1 MAALP
6 AIGLLLCAAA
16 TSQAQTPP
24 SEVINNQI
32 QLGDVFG
39 TQVLDVVEVSEG
51 VSAETSATG
60 NNLIGSTEGAD
71 LNITSNQTMA
81 GSTIASTTVNVTTD
95 MGETSQINTSAIG
108 NAVEAGTTQ
117 GTMVGVYTQIA
128 TAAPQVTASGMLE
141 ADTASAG
148 DVGLATTSTV
158 NSVSLGLTNG
168 SAGVLVNQTSA
179 ASVLAD
185 GGAVIGYVSGTADVS
200 GMASGNSMSLVG
212 TDSSAARAIVYQSNT
227 AALTQASQ
235 FTAYGNAQ
243 TAATSATASGN
254 VIAAVNEG
262 PLLDLTSTQS
272 NQSYVRAQAEGSS
285 YEFGEGTATAY
296 AVGNSTLAGNAG
308 EAVVLENVQLNTGGG
323 VEAIAGFSGTDGYD
337 GYTRATAVGNDVT
350 GYACA
355 ACYGQMTIDSR
366 QTNSADVGATSTT
379 TIGSGRLINSTA
391 TAVGNNASFYVTR
404 PGS

>member
-1 MAALP
+1 MAVIPAL
-6 AIGLLLCAAA
+6 ALLCAVG

-32 QLGDVFG
+32 QLGDVFS
-39 TQVLDVVEVSEG
+39 TQTLDVVEVSEG
-51 VSAETSATG
+51 VSAQTATTG

-81 GSTIASTTVNVTTD
+81 GSTTAATTVNVTTG
-95 MGETSQINTSAIG
+95 MGDSSQINTIAIG
-108 NAVEAGTTQ
+108 NAVEAGVTE

-128 TAAPQVTASGMLE
+128 TAAPQVTATGMLE
-141 ADTASAG
+141 APTAEAG
-148 DVGLATTSTV
+148 DVGLATTAAV

-168 SAGVLVNQTSA
+168 SAGVLINQTSA

-200 GMASGNSMSLVG
+200 GMASGNTASLVG
-212 TDSSAARAIVYQSNT
+212 TDSSAARAILYQSNT
-227 AALTQASQ
+227 AAVTQASQ

-243 TAATSATASGN
+243 TAATGATASGN
-254 VIAAVNEG
+254 VVAAVNEG
-262 PLLDLTSTQS
+262 ALLDVTTSQY
-272 NQSYVRAQAEGSS
+272 NQSYVRAQAEGSA
-285 YEFGEGTATAY
+285 YQFGEGAATAY
-296 AVGNSTLAGNAG
+296 AVGNSTLAGNSG
-308 EAVVLENVQLNTGGG
+308 EAVVLENVQVNTGGG
-323 VEAIAGFSGTDGYD
+323 VEAIASFEGTDGYD
-337 GYTRATAVGNDVT
+337 GYARATAVGNDAT

-355 ACYGQMTIDSR
+355 ACYGSMTVDSR

-379 TIGSGRLINSTA
+379 NVGSGRVINSTS

-404 PGS
+404 PGT